1 MSKLDFKTWLYLFIT
16 GATIKKEKTYTTK
29 ETKCNVMYVF
39 DSYDDFIDYFK
50 KYLNEDEINKS
61 AIDKAIYTT
70 SKRGAIVAFKG
81 LCDHIITKI
90 KTNRNII
97 ES

>member
-16 GATIKKEKTYTTK
+16 GATIKKEKKYAIEEAK
-29 ETKCNVMYVF
+29 HNVVYIF

-61 AIDKAIYTT
+61 IINKAIYTT
-70 SKRGAIVAFKG
+70 SKRGAIVALKG
-81 LCDHIITKI
+81 LCDHIITKT
-90 KTNRNII
+90 KRNK
-97 ES
+97 